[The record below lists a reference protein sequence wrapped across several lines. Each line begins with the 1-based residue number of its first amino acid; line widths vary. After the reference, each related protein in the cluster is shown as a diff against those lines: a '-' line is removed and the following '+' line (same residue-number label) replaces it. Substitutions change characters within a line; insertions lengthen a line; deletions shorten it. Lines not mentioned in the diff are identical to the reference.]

1 MNTSVVNTPPCH
13 NDAHRARAGARTPDA
28 GSLGGCRDSMP
39 KLVGGRKRVVDDG
52 RGLTIDEYCGNVA
65 TSEDRISIAH
75 VNISEP
81 TSEPWLTLG
90 YDEWMCCLKGRMV
103 LISDDGKARLEVQA
117 GQTVFIA
124 KGERFKPEFP
134 DAGTEYIP
142 VAMPAFR
149 PDRCIREDGPESE
162 VTQKLQAL
170 HGDRASKAEA
180 EVLRGL
186 ESSQYFQYQVM
197 VVLDPPN
204 TYLPHVLLLTS
215 TTR

>member
-1 MNTSVVNTPPCH
+1 
-13 NDAHRARAGARTPDA
+13 
-28 GSLGGCRDSMP
+28 
-39 KLVGGRKRVVDDG
+39 
-52 RGLTIDEYCGNVA
+52 
-65 TSEDRISIAH
+65 
-75 VNISEP
+75 
-81 TSEPWLTLG
+81 
-90 YDEWMCCLKGRMV
+90 MV

-149 PDRCIREDGPESE
+149 PDRCIREDGPDSE

-186 ESSQYFQYQVM
+186 ESSQYLYQVI
-197 VVLDPPN
+197 VVLDSPN
-204 TYLPHVLLLTS
+204 TYLMSYFLLVLLGDHVNG
-215 TTR
+215 RV

>member
-1 MNTSVVNTPPCH
+1 
-13 NDAHRARAGARTPDA
+13 
-28 GSLGGCRDSMP
+28 MP

-52 RGLTIDEYCGNVA
+52 RGLIIDEYCGNVA

-170 HGDRASKAEA
+170 HGDQASKAEA

>member
-52 RGLTIDEYCGNVA
+52 QGLTIDEYCGNVA

-162 VTQKLQAL
+162 VTQTWQVKARAGQAQW
-170 HGDRASKAEA
+170 RA
-180 EVLRGL
+180 R
-186 ESSQYFQYQVM
+186 
-197 VVLDPPN
+197 
-204 TYLPHVLLLTS
+204 
-215 TTR
+215 